1 MEVSEVVCLTYKQG
15 PQVFVPSNLVVIDDK
30 SRKWLKLRSSSPA
43 MAKLVAG
50 HMAEFKKLKNPSLA
64 ASPQLSAIQDKIK
77 AAVLEQEKVDDGNM
91 FGESGT
97 GEQPEASVSYKNQR
111 RKWRPALYT
120 AGTVPV
126 KFGSADV
133 ELKTPSSWKER
144 DIVLP
149 LEAEALTVVCEFIM
163 EDVAA
168 SFEEKKRS
176 YVKSGNFA
184 KRAKTTDTDSNEEWR
199 SLEAGR
205 RQKKMRL

>member
-1 MEVSEVVCLTYKQG
+1 MEASEVVCLTYKQG

-91 FGESGT
+91 LGESGT
-97 GEQPEASVSYKNQR
+97 GEQPEANVSYKNQR
-111 RKWRPALYT
+111 RKWRPALSK

-133 ELKTPSSWKER
+133 ELKTPSSWKE
-144 DIVLP
+144 
-149 LEAEALTVVCEFIM
+149 ALTVVCEFIM

-168 SFEEKKRS
+168 CFEEKKRS

-184 KRAKTTDTDSNEEWR
+184 KRAKTTDTDSNEE
-199 SLEAGR
+199 
-205 RQKKMRL
+205 

>member
-1 MEVSEVVCLTYKQG
+1 MEVSEGICLTCKQG

-30 SRKWLKLRSSSPA
+30 GRKWLKLRSSSPA
-43 MAKLVAG
+43 MAKLVVG

-77 AAVLEQEKVDDGNM
+77 AAVLEQEKEDDGNM

-97 GEQPEASVSYKNQR
+97 GEQAEASASYKNQR
-111 RKWRPALYT
+111 KWRQALSK

-149 LEAEALTVVCEFIM
+149 REAEALTVVCEFIM

-168 SFEEKKRS
+168 CFEEKKRS

-184 KRAKTTDTDSNEEWR
+184 KRAKTTDTDSNEE
-199 SLEAGR
+199 
-205 RQKKMRL
+205 

>member
-1 MEVSEVVCLTYKQG
+1 MEASEVVCLTYKQG

-91 FGESGT
+91 LGESGT

-111 RKWRPALYT
+111 RKWRPALSK

-133 ELKTPSSWKER
+133 ELKTPSSWKE
-144 DIVLP
+144 
-149 LEAEALTVVCEFIM
+149 ALTVVCEFIM

-168 SFEEKKRS
+168 CFEEKKRS